1 MKTLYI
7 ECNMGVAGDMLGGAL
22 LEAYGDRDGFLRMIN
37 SAGIDGVRVSAGR
50 CARCGI
56 VGTKLDVSVY
66 GEHEGEH
73 EHHHEHEHEHHHK
86 HENHHEHEHEHHHDH
101 GHHHHA
107 SYASVLEKIAS
118 YNIPEKVK
126 KDAAA
131 VYRII
136 GEAEAKV
143 HGRTLENIH
152 FHEVGTLDAVADV
165 IISCWLMYLIKPDR
179 VVFSPVCTGSGTVK
193 CAHGILSVPAPA
205 VTEIIK
211 GVPVYAG
218 KIKSEL
224 TTPTGAA
231 LIKYF
236 AGSFGE
242 MPVMTIEKTGSG
254 MGTKEFEQANCVRV
268 FVGNDG
274 EGSRD
279 KVSVIRCNIDDM
291 TGEDLGYA
299 CEALMSEGALDV
311 FTIPVYMK
319 KNRPGVLL
327 VCVCA
332 EDKRD
337 EMIEAVFKHTS
348 TRGLRYS
355 SADRAKLMSSFYEKE
370 TKYGSVT
377 MKRSEGYGV
386 SREKPEFESLRILA
400 KKTGADLYE
409 IRRS

>member
-1 MKTLYI
+1 M
-7 ECNMGVAGDMLGGAL
+7 
-22 LEAYGDRDGFLRMIN
+22 
-37 SAGIDGVRVSAGR
+37 
-50 CARCGI
+50 
-56 VGTKLDVSVY
+56 
-66 GEHEGEH
+66 
-73 EHHHEHEHEHHHK
+73 
-86 HENHHEHEHEHHHDH
+86 
-101 GHHHHA
+101 
-107 SYASVLEKIAS
+107 
-118 YNIPEKVK
+118 
-126 KDAAA
+126 
-131 VYRII
+131 
-136 GEAEAKV
+136 
-143 HGRTLENIH
+143 
-152 FHEVGTLDAVADV
+152 GTLDAVADV
-165 IISCWLMYLIKPDR
+165 IISCWLMYLINPDKIIC
-179 VVFSPVCTGSGTVK
+179 SPVCTGSGTVK

-211 GVPVYAG
+211 GMQVYAG

-236 AGSFGE
+236 ADSFGE

-274 EGSRD
+274 GCGGD

-299 CEALMSEGALDV
+299 CERLMSEGALDV
-311 FTIPVYMK
+311 FTVPIYMK

-327 VCVCA
+327 VCVCS

-337 EMIEAVFKHTS
+337 EMIEAVFRHTS

-355 SADRAKLMSSFYEKE
+355 SADRAKLTSSFYEKE

-386 SREKPEFESLRILA
+386 SREKPEFESVKKLA
-400 KKTGADLYE
+400 EESETEIAE
-409 IRRS
+409 IRKEL